1 MVKLR
6 AIEGCSHC
14 GKGTD
19 VVYECFN
26 CSRAG
31 CNACMP
37 NGKDCLCPECEQH
50 KQNAKETIENI
61 KKEVGGI
68 GVEGEGIINSLVGA
82 MSRKIRDLPDKIEK
96 DTVEGFKAALE
107 LAYCEG
113 KRKGWEILE
122 GKGDQLVEYLKEPII
137 IKVPECPKCGWV
149 FN

>member
-1 MVKLR
+1 
-6 AIEGCSHC
+6 
-14 GKGTD
+14 
-19 VVYECFN
+19 
-26 CSRAG
+26 
-31 CNACMP
+31 MP
-37 NGKDCLCPECEQH
+37 NGEDCLCPECEQH

-122 GKGDQLVEYLKEPII
+122 EKDEQLVEYLKEPIT
-137 IKVPECPKCGWV
+137 IKVPECPECGWV
-149 FN
+149 FS